1 VSRRSAALFACV
13 FAALAALVAAGAF
26 TRLDQWSID
35 HLMPGGSFR
44 HVPGS
49 LANGLVPLLHAGWG
63 SGYAIAANIVTLPAS
78 FLLALAIVAF
88 CSRVLAVALVAA
100 VGVEVICK
108 ELLTRPA
115 LYQGSYHIAAFDSS
129 FPSGHTLRT
138 VLVAAAVSLRWPRVR
153 PLAIAWTIASL
164 ALLILA
170 GWHTPSDLA
179 GGVVLAA
186 LALLGARGA
195 GALRRCRLPRGA

>member
-1 VSRRSAALFACV
+1 VSRRSAALLAAV
-13 FAALAALVAAGAF
+13 FATLAALVAAGAF

-44 HVPGS
+44 HKPES
-49 LANGLVPLLHAGWG
+49 LINGLVPLLHSGWG
-63 SGYAIAANIVTLPAS
+63 SGYAIAVNIVTLPAS
-78 FLLALAIVAF
+78 FVIALVIVALCSRALGLALI
-88 CSRVLAVALVAA
+88 AA

-115 LYQGSYHIAAFDSS
+115 LYKGSLHIAAFDSS

-138 VLVAAAVSLRWPRVR
+138 LLVAAAVSLRWPRAR
-153 PLAIAWTIASL
+153 PFAIVWALASL
-164 ALLILA
+164 VLILLA

-179 GGVVLAA
+179 GGVVLAG
-186 LALLGARGA
+186 LALLGARSA
-195 GALRRCRLPRGA
+195 GALRRRRLPRSA

>member
-1 VSRRSAALFACV
+1 MSRRSAALLACV

-49 LANGLVPLLHAGWG
+49 LFNGLVPLLHSGWG
-63 SGYAIAANIVTLPAS
+63 SGYAIAVNIVTLPAS
-78 FLLALAIVAF
+78 FLIALAIVAL

-115 LYQGSYHIAAFDSS
+115 LYKGSFHIAAFDSS

-138 VLVAAAVSLRWPRVR
+138 LLVAAAVSLRWPRAR
-153 PLAIAWTIASL
+153 PFAIVWAIVSL
-164 ALLILA
+164 VLILLA

-179 GGVVLAA
+179 GGVVLAG
-186 LALLGARGA
+186 LALLGARSA
-195 GALRRCRLPRGA
+195 GALRRRRLPRGA